1 MAYLRIAPA
10 VYSPIP
16 ARMLKAKRS
25 NAFVFSA
32 IVLLCAIF
40 LVFFPALGH
49 DWVFDDSANFLEN
62 EKWRGLNTATL
73 AWMWTTS
80 HMGHFIPISWMTLGL
95 DYELW
100 EMDPFG
106 FHLSNL
112 LWHWLTSLALLVLL
126 RKILQICFPAI
137 AEANP
142 NRLNYASLIATLF
155 FALHPMRV
163 ESVVWITERRDMVS
177 TFFLAICCLSYLVYV
192 KTTGNKAILY
202 YSLSLFCFLL
212 AMLSKPIVMTLPA
225 VLMAMDFFP
234 LARFKGAKAPHI
246 IRIVAEKIPFFV
258 VGFSL
263 AWHAYKLQ
271 FEVGLTDWLIPYH
284 AHDLWSRILQ
294 VGFGACY
301 YVGKTLIPV
310 GLSPIHILTPPLRP
324 DGILLLTLASFL
336 LVTVAT
342 LLSIRRYLAIFIV
355 WLTYGILLSPVLGL
369 TQNGPQIVADRY
381 SYLGCLPFVSLL
393 SAGILLFLGW
403 KPSGYK
409 TACYALIA
417 CALLT
422 YGWLAYVYTGH
433 WKNQETLWT
442 KAIAED
448 PNHYYGFTNRG
459 RYFHDQYIL
468 TQDQS
473 YLDSAL
479 SDYNR
484 ALEIRPTYSVALNNR
499 SVLLMQLGQHAVAM
513 RDLNALIETNPNYTQ
528 ALYNRAR
535 LHIAL
540 GNHFEA
546 KQDLSRAIATA
557 SPSFYRLQEM
567 KDLLASIEVSSGAN

>member
-1 MAYLRIAPA
+1 
-10 VYSPIP
+10 
-16 ARMLKAKRS
+16 MLNAKRS

-32 IVLLCAIF
+32 ISLLFAIF
-40 LVFFPALGH
+40 LVFFSTLGH

-62 EKWRGLNTATL
+62 EKWRGLNAATL
-73 AWMWTTS
+73 EWMWTTS
-80 HMGHFIPISWMTLGL
+80 HMGHFIPITWMTLGF

-100 EMDPFG
+100 GLDPFG
-106 FHLSNL
+106 FRLSNL
-112 LWHWLTSLALLVLL
+112 VWHWLASLAFLVLL
-126 RKILQICFPAI
+126 RKILLIGLPSLS
-137 AEANP
+137 ETYP
-142 NRLNYASLIATLF
+142 NYLNYAVFVATLF
-155 FALHPMRV
+155 FAIHPMRV

-177 TFFLAICCLSYLVYV
+177 GFFLLLTVIFYLSYVQANLL
-192 KTTGNKAILY
+192 KSKLT
-202 YSLSLFCFLL
+202 YSLLGLL
-212 AMLSKPIVMTLPA
+212 AYGLSLGAKPIGLTLPA
-225 VLMAMDFFP
+225 LLLVLDFFP
-234 LARFKGAKAPHI
+234 LRRLVPQISPKRMLFLVIEKVPLFLLGA
-246 IRIVAEKIPFFV
+246 VAAWFAWRSQDIGVDDSYLYPLDSYPPF
-258 VGFSL
+258 
-263 AWHAYKLQ
+263 
-271 FEVGLTDWLIPYH
+271 
-284 AHDLWSRILQ
+284 SRILQ
-294 VGFGACY
+294 VAYGACY
-301 YVGKTLIPV
+301 YFGSTIIPA
-310 GLSPIHILTPPLRP
+310 GLSPLYLLKPPLA
-324 DGILLLTLASFL
+324 LTIWPFWFTFVCFITITTSLIVIARKWPVG
-336 LVTVAT
+336 VTV
-342 LLSIRRYLAIFIV
+342 
-355 WLTYGILLSPVLGL
+355 WLCYGIIVSPVLGL
-369 TQNGPQIVADRY
+369 TQVGPQIVADRY
-381 SYLGCLPFVSLL
+381 SYLGCLPFV
-393 SAGILLFLGW
+393 
-403 KPSGYK
+403 
-409 TACYALIA
+409 
-417 CALLT
+417 ALLGAGVFMIHRCSQSYCKLLCHFLIVFAVIV
-422 YGWLAYVYTGH
+422 YGWLAYAYSTH